1 VHKIALQ
8 IEKSVHLLHGVPQIR
23 ALQTH
28 RAVRCRWPGQ
38 WHSFA
43 HGVVEAPGRGLRVKP
58 WDRMRRHWSCVV
70 ALLLLLLSGY
80 TSAQSP
86 RRRSGTGHGPAAGS
100 PGALQ
105 AALVLPQVSLSA
117 APTHGAQLLPR
128 TVSALR
134 ALLDEDGAHREALRV
149 LGELYQVCL
158 MGAPLCVMTK

>member
-1 VHKIALQ
+1 
-8 IEKSVHLLHGVPQIR
+8 
-23 ALQTH
+23 
-28 RAVRCRWPGQ
+28 
-38 WHSFA
+38 
-43 HGVVEAPGRGLRVKP
+43 
-58 WDRMRRHWSCVV
+58 VV

-105 AALVLPQVSLSA
+105 AALVLPQVPLSA

-134 ALLDEDGAHREALRV
+134 ALLDEDGSHREALRV

-158 MGAPLCVMTK
+158 EAPFFVTPSRLTFPSSTVGRGRGASE

>member
-1 VHKIALQ
+1 MT
-8 IEKSVHLLHGVPQIR
+8 R
-23 ALQTH
+23 H
-28 RAVRCRWPGQ
+28 R
-38 WHSFA
+38 
-43 HGVVEAPGRGLRVKP
+43 
-58 WDRMRRHWSCVV
+58 SCVV
-70 ALLLLLLSGY
+70 ALLLLLLSVP

-86 RRRSGTGHGPAAGS
+86 RRRSGSGTGPAGGS